1 MPCWKHDIEISVLS
15 GGMTNMNYRIRDG
28 DQCCVVRLG
37 DDVPEH
43 LILRENEGV
52 SSEAAARCGF
62 SPDVLYREPG
72 ILVIRF
78 VDGTVFRE
86 EDIRDPEV
94 LVRLT
99 RLLKQFHRDM
109 PRALNGY
116 PILFW
121 VFQVL
126 RHYRNML
133 EQGNSPYRDQVPGL
147 MGIADRLEQDVG
159 PVNLVFGHNDLLPAN
174 FIDDGS
180 KIWLIDF
187 DYAGFNSPLFDL
199 SNLAS
204 NSQLDV
210 EAERRML
217 GLYFDGE
224 PGDRLWK
231 SYNAMKCASLLRETM
246 WSMVSEIYSE
256 LDFDYAGYTRENDD
270 RFRRAYQRYK
280 QEFWS

>member
-1 MPCWKHDIEISVLS
+1 
-15 GGMTNMNYRIRDG
+15 MNYRVQDG
-28 DQCCVVRLG
+28 GHCYVVRLG
-37 DDVPEH
+37 NDVPEH
-43 LILRENEGV
+43 LILRENEGA

-62 SPDVLYREPG
+62 SPDVVYRETG

-78 VDGTVFRE
+78 VDGTVLGE
-86 EDIRDPEV
+86 EDVRNPET

-99 RLLKQFHRDM
+99 RLLKRFHGDM
-109 PRALNGY
+109 PRTLKGY

-126 RHYRNML
+126 RHYQNML
-133 EQGNSPYRDQVPGL
+133 EQGNSHYQDRVPQL
-147 MGIADRLEQDVG
+147 MDIADRLEQDVG

-174 FIDDGS
+174 FIDDGN

-204 NSQLDV
+204 NSQLDAG
-210 EAERRML
+210 AERTML
-217 GLYFDGE
+217 GMYFDEE
-224 PGDRLWK
+224 PDDRLWK

-246 WSMVSEIYSE
+246 WSMVSEIYSG
-256 LDFDYAGYTRENDD
+256 LDFDYTGYTRENND
-270 RFRRAYQRYK
+270 RFRRAYRLYK
-280 QEFWS
+280 QEFGP